1 MVISALQITAR
12 SSQKKLH
19 IAKLSKEKKKENETN
34 CQTKK
39 AKHPKQQH
47 KIHNTIYI
55 KHQKIEMYLYWWG
68 EKLRILS

>member
-12 SSQKKLH
+12 SSQKRLH

-39 AKHPKQQH
+39 AKTSQATTQNTQYHLYKTPKNRYVLVLVGR
-47 KIHNTIYI
+47 KT
-55 KHQKIEMYLYWWG
+55 
-68 EKLRILS
+68 